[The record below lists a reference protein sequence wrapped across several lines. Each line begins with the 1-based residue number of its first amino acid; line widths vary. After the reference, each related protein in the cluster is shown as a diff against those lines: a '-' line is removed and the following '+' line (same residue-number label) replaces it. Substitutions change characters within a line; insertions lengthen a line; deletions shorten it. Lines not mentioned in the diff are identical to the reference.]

1 MKSDIYRKY
10 FFTAIAHRFYF
21 IWLQFSFLLACVVPG
36 SEMEWRWRWSERQS
50 NVLAKREGT

>member
-1 MKSDIYRKY
+1 MESDIYRKY

-21 IWLQFSFLLACVVPG
+21 IWLQLFLLACVVSG
-36 SEMEWRWRWSERQS
+36 SEMEWRWHWSERQS